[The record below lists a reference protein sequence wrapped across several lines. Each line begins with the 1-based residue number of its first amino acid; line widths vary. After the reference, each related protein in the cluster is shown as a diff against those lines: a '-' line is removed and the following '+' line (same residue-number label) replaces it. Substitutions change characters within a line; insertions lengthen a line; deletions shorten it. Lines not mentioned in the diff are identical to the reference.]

1 MTRGAQT
8 PVRALYDELLA
19 HHGPQGWWPLYD
31 ARARLLRYHPG
42 DYSVPRG
49 PRRVEVIVGAV
60 LTQNTSWRNVVGA
73 LERLHAADALDW
85 GTLLRI
91 PASELEE
98 LIRPSGYFR
107 QKARRLKEVAACF
120 SRLCR
125 APRREELLRLWGV
138 GPETADSILLYAYGV
153 PVMVVDA
160 YLRRVLA
167 HRGFEGEASLAYEEL
182 RAWVESQV
190 PTEPAYLNELHA
202 LAVAEGK
209 RLGRTR
215 RAQP

>member
-1 MTRGAQT
+1 MVRGALT
-8 PVRALYDELLA
+8 PVRTLYDELLA
-19 HHGPQGWWPLYD
+19 RHGPQGWWPLYD
-31 ARARLLRYHPG
+31 AQARVLRYHPG

-49 PRRVEVIVGAV
+49 PRRVEVIAGAV
-60 LTQNTSWRNVVGA
+60 LAQNTSWRNVVGA
-73 LERLHAADALDW
+73 LEQLHAAGALDW
-85 GTLLRI
+85 GRLLRLS
-91 PASELEE
+91 AAALEQ

-107 QKARRLKEVAACF
+107 QKARKLREVAALF
-120 SRLCR
+120 SRLR
-125 APRREELLRLWGV
+125 RTPRREELLALWGV

-153 PVMVVDA
+153 PVMVVDT

-167 HRGFEGEASLAYEEL
+167 HRGFGAQASLPYEEL

-190 PTEPAYLNELHA
+190 PADPAALNELHA

-215 RAQP
+215 SRKG